1 MKNIPWDIQKILD
14 ELKEE
19 VLKIAGNDVRKIILF
34 GSYARGDFDE
44 ESDID
49 IMILVSNE
57 NVKIYDERIS
67 NTQVDLSLKYEKV
80 LMPMFFAFEDYALNS
95 NVKPLYK
102 NATKEGVV
110 LYEAA

>member
-1 MKNIPWDIQKILD
+1 VNNLPPDIQKILD
-14 ELKEE
+14 ELKGE
-19 VLKIAGNDVRKIILF
+19 VLKIEGNGVRKIILF
-34 GSYARGDFDE
+34 GSYSRGDFDE

-49 IMILVSNE
+49 IMILVSSE

-80 LMPMFFAFEDYALNS
+80 LVPIFFAFEDYVLNG
-95 NVKPLYK
+95 NIKFLYQ